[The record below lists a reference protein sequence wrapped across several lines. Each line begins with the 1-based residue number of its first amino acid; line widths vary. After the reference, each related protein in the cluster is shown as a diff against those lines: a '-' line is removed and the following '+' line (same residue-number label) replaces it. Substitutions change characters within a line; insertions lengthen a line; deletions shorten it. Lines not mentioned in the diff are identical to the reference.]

1 LILCYNVTELN
12 DQPITNKSDTRER
25 IVESARQL
33 FFQQG
38 YTATGIAQIL
48 QESGANSG
56 SLYHFFPTKEDLLVA
71 VLERYRDM
79 LQSHVIGPAYERV
92 SDPVERVFA
101 VLDGYRQLLNVTDFN
116 LGCPIGNLALEMSNS
131 HPNVRAMIVENF
143 QAWCAAVQETIE
155 QAAGKLPEGTDAG
168 QLARYVLA
176 TMEGAVMLARTY
188 RDLEPFDC
196 AVQQLRDHF
205 DRLIADGTTWSAP
218 RPASNA

>member
-1 LILCYNVTELN
+1 MLSELN
-12 DQPITNKSDTRER
+12 DQPRTQKSETRER

-48 QESGANSG
+48 HESGSNSG

-131 HPNVRAMIVENF
+131 HPNVRRLIVENF
-143 QAWCAAVQETIE
+143 QGWCAAVQDTIE
-155 QAAGKLPEGTDAG
+155 QAMGRFPEETNAQ
-168 QLARYVLA
+168 QLSRYVLA
-176 TMEGAVMLARTY
+176 AMEGAVMLARTY
-188 RDLEPFDC
+188 RDLEPFDS
-196 AVQQLRDHF
+196 AVLQLRDHF
-205 DRLIADGTTWSAP
+205 DRLIADGTSWSAP
-218 RPASNA
+218 KPAA